1 VASRAEQKAAAK
13 AEREA
18 LEKAHAD
25 AARRTRLVRLGLGV
39 VVAAVVVAV
48 FVVISSSSGGGK
60 QPSAKPSGIEATA
73 VSALLNGL
81 QQSGTTL
88 GSPAAKVTVTE
99 YGDLQCPI
107 CAEFAQGAES
117 ELISKDI
124 RAGQVKLIYKSLQTA
139 TQDPAVFL
147 TQQADAY
154 AAGAQDRAFNF
165 IELFY
170 NEQGAEGSGYVTPSY
185 LEGLAK
191 QVAGLDYAKWL
202 AAKTSS
208 TYTDA
213 VQADEQAAATSG
225 FDSTPT
231 ILVSGPKGSATPIQ
245 GNVDYATLESAVQS
259 VAAPSGTAP
268 ASN

>member
-18 LEKAHAD
+18 LEQAQAA
-25 AARRTRLVRLGLGV
+25 AARRARVVRLGLGV
-39 VVAAVVVAV
+39 VVAIVVVV
-48 FVVISSSSGGGK
+48 VLVVISSSSSPK
-60 QPSAKPSGIEATA
+60 KTSAKPSGIEAAA

-88 GSPAAKVTVTE
+88 GSPTAKVTVTE
-99 YGDLQCPI
+99 FGDLQCPI

-124 RAGQVKLIYKSLQTA
+124 RAGQVKLVYKSLQTA
-139 TQDPAVFL
+139 TQDPTVFL

-154 AAGAQDRAFNF
+154 AAGAQGKALDY

-185 LEGLAK
+185 LQGLAK
-191 QVAGLDYAKWL
+191 QVAGLNYAKWL
-202 AAKTSS
+202 AASTSS
-208 TYTDA
+208 TYSDA
-213 VQADEQAAATSG
+213 VKADEQTAANSG

-231 ILVSGPKGSATPIQ
+231 LVITGPKGSATPIQ
-245 GNVDYATLESAVQS
+245 GDVDYQTLESAIQS
-259 VAAPSGTAP
+259 VSAPS
-268 ASN
+268 S

>member
-18 LEKAHAD
+18 LEQAHAA
-25 AARRTRLVRLGLGV
+25 AARRARLVRLGLGV
-39 VVAAVVVAV
+39 IVAVVVVAV
-48 FVVISSSSGGGK
+48 LVVISSSSGGGK
-60 QPSAKPSGIEATA
+60 KPSAKPSNIQATA
-73 VSALLNGL
+73 VSALLNGV

-88 GSPAAKVTVTE
+88 GNPTAKVTVTE
-99 YGDLQCPI
+99 FGDLQCPI

-124 RAGQVKLIYKSLQTA
+124 RAGQVKLVYRSLQTA
-139 TQDPAVFL
+139 TQDPVAFL

-154 AAGAQDRAFNF
+154 AAGAQNRAFNY

-170 NEQGAEGSGYVTPSY
+170 NEQGAEGSGYVTQSY

-191 QVAGLDYAKWL
+191 QVAGLNYAKWL
-202 AAKTSS
+202 AASTSS
-208 TYTDA
+208 TYTNA
-213 VQADEQAAATSG
+213 VKADEESAATSG

-231 ILVSGPKGSATPIQ
+231 LVVTGPKRSASPIE
-245 GNVDYATLESAVQS
+245 GDVDYATLEAAIKS
-259 VAAPSGTAP
+259 VSPTATAP
-268 ASN
+268 ASR